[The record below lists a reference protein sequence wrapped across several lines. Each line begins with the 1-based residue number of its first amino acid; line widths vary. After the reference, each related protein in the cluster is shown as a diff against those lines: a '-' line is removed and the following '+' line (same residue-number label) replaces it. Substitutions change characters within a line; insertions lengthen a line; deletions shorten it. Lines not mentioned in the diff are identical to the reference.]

1 MDTGRESR
9 MLYWTDDEIDLAF
22 ARRVGPWAEKLKT
35 CVQCGSCTASCP
47 TATSMTVSPQRLGRL
62 IRLGMERE
70 VLGSGS
76 FWQCTSCDACSLH
89 CPRGISMMEIIVELK
104 RHARQQGLP
113 PPDEVR
119 LLCEAVRTYRNISG
133 DPNEERLRWTTNLP
147 QPLEGIDSVH
157 DADVLY
163 FVGCIAS
170 FYPRAYGIAQGF
182 GRILNLAGL
191 RFTAL
196 GGEEWCCG
204 YPLLHAGMQDDVG
217 VLVEH
222 NIERVR
228 DLGVRTLV
236 TTCPSCFYT
245 WKVLYPRYASVP
257 SELTVLHSTQLLA
270 ELLERRRL
278 RPGRVPQDVT
288 YHDPCDLARKCG
300 ELEAPRYVLRELPEV
315 ELVEMANTGM
325 NSLCCGGG
333 GDVKLLDVDTTLE
346 VARRRVEQA
355 VDVRA
360 ETVVTACQ
368 QCKRALV
375 GAVQWM
381 RKPMKVVDIVEL
393 VWLALADEVE
403 W

>member
-1 MDTGRESR
+1 MESAHDSK
-9 MLYWTDDEIDLAF
+9 MLYWTDGELDLAF
-22 ARRVGPWAEKLKT
+22 ARRLGPRAEDLRT

-47 TATSMTVSPQRLGRL
+47 TAISMAVSPQRLGRL

-70 VLGSGS
+70 ALRSGS
-76 FWQCTSCDACSLH
+76 YWQCTSCDACSLH

-104 RHARQQGLP
+104 RYARQRRLP

-119 LLCEAVRTYRNISG
+119 LLCEAVRNTKNISG
-133 DPNEERLRWTTNLP
+133 DPNEDRLRWTANLP
-147 QPLEGIDSVH
+147 QPLGGIDRVP
-157 DADVLY
+157 DADLLY

-191 RFTAL
+191 RFTTL

-204 YPLLHAGMQDDVG
+204 YPLVHAGMHDEVG
-217 VLVEH
+217 TLIEH
-222 NIERVR
+222 NLARVR
-228 DLGVRTLV
+228 RLGLRTLV

-245 WKVLYPRYASVP
+245 WKVLYPRFASMP
-257 SELTVLHSTQLLA
+257 PDLTILHSTQLLA
-270 ELLERRRL
+270 ELLEGRRL
-278 RPGRVPQDVT
+278 RPSPHAQSVT

-300 ELEAPRYVLRELPEV
+300 ELEAPRTVLRSLPGV
-315 ELVEMANTGM
+315 ELREMANSGM
-325 NSLCCGGG
+325 NALCCGGG
-333 GDVKLLDVDTTLE
+333 GDVKLLDVDTTLD

-355 VDVRA
+355 VDVGA
-360 ETVVTACQ
+360 DTVVSACQ

-381 RKPMKVVDIVEL
+381 RKPMKAVDIVEL
-393 VWLALADEVE
+393 VWMTLADEVE